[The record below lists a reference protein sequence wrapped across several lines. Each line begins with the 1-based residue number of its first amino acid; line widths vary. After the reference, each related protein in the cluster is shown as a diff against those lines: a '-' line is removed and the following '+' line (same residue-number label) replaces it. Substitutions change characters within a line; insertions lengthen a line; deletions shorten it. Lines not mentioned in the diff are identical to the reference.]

1 MIELSNRL
9 GQIARMVQ
17 PGSVVA
23 DIGTDHGQL
32 MVYLAQNGTIRR
44 GYACDINEKPLNK
57 ARQII
62 ADYGL
67 EDRIECVLA
76 SGLDG
81 LQPGSVDT
89 VVIAAPYWDLT
100 FPAVLRLYLE
110 QVSVAGIAF
119 RYTHLGRPIG
129 LCRARRLYYVTTAGG
144 PIGARNLGFQYVQ
157 ELAGSF
163 FGIPRLTCFSAEKL
177 DMLDTDVPAILQ
189 QAVAEMEKALPPA
202 VKRPQAP

>member
-67 EDRIECVLA
+67 EDRNAYWLRDWRA
-76 SGLDG
+76 SSRGAWIRWSS
-81 LQPGSVDT
+81 PE
-89 VVIAAPYWDLT
+89 W
-100 FPAVLRLYLE
+100 
-110 QVSVAGIAF
+110 AG
-119 RYTHLGRPIG
+119 T
-129 LCRARRLYYVTTAGG
+129 
-144 PIGARNLGFQYVQ
+144 
-157 ELAGSF
+157 
-163 FGIPRLTCFSAEKL
+163 
-177 DMLDTDVPAILQ
+177 
-189 QAVAEMEKALPPA
+189 LPPA
-202 VKRPQAP
+202 SWMLPPGSGNIIPGCFCSP

>member
-67 EDRIECVLA
+67 EDRIECVLGA
-76 SGLDG
+76 WIRWSSPEWAGISQPVFWMLP
-81 LQPGSVDT
+81 PGSGN
-89 VVIAAPYWDLT
+89 I
-100 FPAVLRLYLE
+100 
-110 QVSVAGIAF
+110 
-119 RYTHLGRPIG
+119 
-129 LCRARRLYYVTTAGG
+129 
-144 PIGARNLGFQYVQ
+144 
-157 ELAGSF
+157 
-163 FGIPRLTCFSAEKL
+163 IPGCFCS
-177 DMLDTDVPAILQ
+177 P
-189 QAVAEMEKALPPA
+189 
-202 VKRPQAP
+202 

>member
-17 PGSVVA
+17 PGSVAA

-89 VVIAAPYWDLT
+89 VVIAGMGGDLT
-100 FPAVLRLYLE
+100 AHDQTGSSAGVSLSGRLPAGTGKRSDQRQICLYR
-110 QVSVAGIAF
+110 IF
-119 RYTHLGRPIG
+119 CG
-129 LCRARRLYYVTTAGG
+129 L
-144 PIGARNLGFQYVQ
+144 
-157 ELAGSF
+157 
-163 FGIPRLTCFSAEKL
+163 
-177 DMLDTDVPAILQ
+177 
-189 QAVAEMEKALPPA
+189 
-202 VKRPQAP
+202 

>member
-89 VVIAAPYWDLT
+89 VVIAGMGGDLT
-100 FPAVLRLYLE
+100 ARILDAAPWVREYHTRLLLQPLTKPDHLREYLWREGFRLELENAVISGKFVYTCLLYT
-110 QVSVAGIAF
+110 SWI
-119 RYTHLGRPIG
+119 
-129 LCRARRLYYVTTAGG
+129 RRCPG
-144 PIGARNLGFQYVQ
+144 P
-157 ELAGSF
+157 S
-163 FGIPRLTCFSAEKL
+163 
-177 DMLDTDVPAILQ
+177 
-189 QAVAEMEKALPPA
+189 
-202 VKRPQAP
+202 

>member
-1 MIELSNRL
+1 MEQILFLNACAREDSSRTLWLARQLLDRL
-9 GQIARMVQ
+9 E
-17 PGSVVA
+17 
-23 DIGTDHGQL
+23 GQL
-32 MVYLAQNGTIRR
+32 TQLDLYQEPLA
-44 GYACDINEKPLNK
+44 PLDRDGLEERSQLLALGDLAAPQFRY
-57 ARQII
+57 ARQF
-62 ADYGL
+62 AG
-67 EDRIECVLA
+67 A
-76 SGLDG
+76 
-81 LQPGSVDT
+81 DT

-119 RYTHLGRPIG
+119 RYTYLGRPIG

-177 DMLDTDVPAILQ
+177 DMLDADVPAILQ

>member
-89 VVIAAPYWDLT
+89 VVIAGMGGDLT
-100 FPAVLRLYLE
+100 ARILDAAPWVREYHTRLLAAHDQTGSSAGVSLSGGLPAGTGKRSDQRQICLYR
-110 QVSVAGIAF
+110 IF
-119 RYTHLGRPIG
+119 CG
-129 LCRARRLYYVTTAGG
+129 L
-144 PIGARNLGFQYVQ
+144 
-157 ELAGSF
+157 
-163 FGIPRLTCFSAEKL
+163 
-177 DMLDTDVPAILQ
+177 
-189 QAVAEMEKALPPA
+189 
-202 VKRPQAP
+202 

>member
-89 VVIAAPYWDLT
+89 VVIAGMGGDLT
-100 FPAVLRLYLE
+100 ARILDAAPWVREYHTRLLLQPMTKPDHLREY
-110 QVSVAGIAF
+110 
-119 RYTHLGRPIG
+119 
-129 LCRARRLYYVTTAGG
+129 LCREGFRLELENAVISGKFVYTPGTQPVGAIYRAGTG
-144 PIGARNLGFQYVQ
+144 RGFCRYRPLSHAHPPQP
-157 ELAGSF
+157 AG
-163 FGIPRLTCFSAEKL
+163 
-177 DMLDTDVPAILQ
+177 TDC
-189 QAVAEMEKALPPA
+189 
-202 VKRPQAP
+202 RD

>member
-81 LQPGSVDT
+81 HRRNGRGPYRPHPGCCPLGPGISYP
-89 VVIAAPYWDLT
+89 AASAAHDQT
-100 FPAVLRLYLE
+100 G
-110 QVSVAGIAF
+110 SSAGIS
-119 RYTHLGRPIG
+119 LSGG
-129 LCRARRLYYVTTAGG
+129 LPAGTGKRSDQRQICLYRIFCG
-144 PIGARNLGFQYVQ
+144 L
-157 ELAGSF
+157 
-163 FGIPRLTCFSAEKL
+163 
-177 DMLDTDVPAILQ
+177 
-189 QAVAEMEKALPPA
+189 
-202 VKRPQAP
+202 

>member
-67 EDRIECVLA
+67 EDRI
-76 SGLDG
+76 
-81 LQPGSVDT
+81 
-89 VVIAAPYWDLT
+89 
-100 FPAVLRLYLE
+100 
-110 QVSVAGIAF
+110 
-119 RYTHLGRPIG
+119 
-129 LCRARRLYYVTTAGG
+129 
-144 PIGARNLGFQYVQ
+144 
-157 ELAGSF
+157 
-163 FGIPRLTCFSAEKL
+163 
-177 DMLDTDVPAILQ
+177 
-189 QAVAEMEKALPPA
+189 
-202 VKRPQAP
+202 

>member
-32 MVYLAQNGTIRR
+32 MVYLAQNGTGTCR

-67 EDRIECVLA
+67 EDRMNAYWLRDWMVFSRGAWIRWSSPEWAGTSQPA
-76 SGLDG
+76 S
-81 LQPGSVDT
+81 
-89 VVIAAPYWDLT
+89 
-100 FPAVLRLYLE
+100 
-110 QVSVAGIAF
+110 
-119 RYTHLGRPIG
+119 
-129 LCRARRLYYVTTAGG
+129 
-144 PIGARNLGFQYVQ
+144 
-157 ELAGSF
+157 
-163 FGIPRLTCFSAEKL
+163 
-177 DMLDTDVPAILQ
+177 
-189 QAVAEMEKALPPA
+189 
-202 VKRPQAP
+202 